1 MKTTM
6 TDETWIDYFTVELRL
21 RRVSGAAIGDA
32 VASVRELLTDSGQS
46 AEEAFGPAR
55 EYAASLELPITNP
68 RERAVRT
75 VLLPVLG
82 LFSFLV
88 FSLASTA
95 WFDRDLV
102 LISGPQMLLL
112 AIPVLLTLMFAFPFY
127 PRAVIRQRWLPVV
140 LLLVVGTS
148 SALAAVVAP
157 ESASD
162 AWLVFSALPMLVGTA
177 TVLVVLS
184 VIGTVATLRSR
195 DDDEIVEPLQSQV
208 EAKRPRGRRL
218 LLIAVNWLFPLIA
231 AVVFAMAWGFSLI
244 RP

>member
-1 MKTTM
+1 MKTPM
-6 TDETWIDYFTVELRL
+6 TDDTWIEYFTVALRL
-21 RRVSGAAIGDA
+21 RRVSGTAIGDA
-32 VASVRELLTDSGQS
+32 VASVRELLADSGQS
-46 AEEAFGPAR
+46 AEEAFGPAL
-55 EYAASLELPITNP
+55 EYSASLDLPIINP
-68 RERAVRT
+68 REQALRT

-82 LFSFLV
+82 LFTFLV

-95 WFDRDLV
+95 WFDRDLI

-112 AIPVLLTLMFAFPFY
+112 AIPVVLTLMFAFPFY
-127 PRAVIRQRWLPVV
+127 PRAVIRQRWLPAV
-140 LLLVVGTS
+140 LVLVAGAS
-148 SALAAVVAP
+148 SALATLVAP
-157 ESASD
+157 ASASD

-195 DDDEIVEPLQSQV
+195 DDDEIVEPLQAQV
-208 EAKRPRGRRL
+208 GAKRPRGRHL

-231 AVVFAMAWGFSLI
+231 VVVFAMVWGFSLL